1 MRNDNANDLDGRSLS
16 ATWKRKEGS
25 TMKRYKIAAL
35 VAGAVLLVMAGLTSS
50 ATADDRGR
58 NSLRARLKGFEEV
71 PAVSSTGTGE
81 LRLKIEDEEAIEF
94 ELSYRDLEGLT
105 TSAAHIHLGQKDVNG
120 GVSVF
125 FCGGGGR
132 PPCTPDSGTF
142 TGTITA
148 ADVIGPTAQG
158 IAPAEFAELLRALRA
173 GKTYVNVHT
182 DKHPGGEIRG
192 QIKAHGDDDDED

>member
-1 MRNDNANDLDGRSLS
+1 MKRSLF
-16 ATWKRKEGS
+16 ATTLVVGV
-25 TMKRYKIAAL
+25 AAL
-35 VAGAVLLVMAGLTSS
+35 GMLAVAGS
-50 ATADDRGR
+50 ANADKDKGKD
-58 NSLRARLKGFEEV
+58 SLRASLKAFDEV
-71 PAVSSTGTGE
+71 PAISSIGTGE
-81 LRLKIEDEEAIEF
+81 LRLKIVDDDTAIEF
-94 ELSYRDLEGLT
+94 KLTYQDLEGLT
-105 TSAAHIHLGQKDVNG
+105 TSASHIHLGQKDVIG

-148 ADVIGPTAQG
+148 TDVMGPAVQG
-158 IAPAEFAELLRALRA
+158 IAPAEFAELLTALRA

-192 QIKAHGDDDDED
+192 QITRGGDDDDDD